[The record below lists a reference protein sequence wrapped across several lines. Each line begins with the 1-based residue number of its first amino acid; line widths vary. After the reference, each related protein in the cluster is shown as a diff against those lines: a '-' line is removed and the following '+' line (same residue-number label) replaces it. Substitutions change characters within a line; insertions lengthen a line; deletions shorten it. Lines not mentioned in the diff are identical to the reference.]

1 MTNETYLVGGVGR
14 NKDGKLK
21 ARYSTL
27 SVADTLSR
35 QERAG
40 NTDLLYVDLPKAMTR
55 DEIPAYLLTLEAFTS
70 NPAFRACLEA
80 ANTNH
85 ALKSK
90 TPRFAKNNQAPAKPK
105 AKKAAPKV
113 AAPKTPKLPKPAKTE
128 DEDLIIEELKALA
141 A

>member
-1 MTNETYLVGGVGR
+1 MTNEKYLVAGVAR
-14 NKDGKLK
+14 NNAGQLK

-27 SVADTLSR
+27 TVAETISR

-40 NTDLLYVDLPKAMTR
+40 NTDILYVDLPEPMTR
-55 DEIPAYLLTLEAFTS
+55 EQIPAYLLGLEQFNSVQAYKEV
-70 NPAFRACLEA
+70 LEN

-90 TPRFAKNNQAPAKPK
+90 TPRVKAAKPAPVAKTKSAKTVK
-105 AKKAAPKV
+105 AKPAVKAPKLE
-113 AAPKTPKLPKPAKTE
+113 AE
-128 DEDLIIEELKALA
+128 DDLEIEELKALA